1 MGLPQRSPLSTA
13 WQSWIVKFLP
23 SVKRGERHK
32 HGGERALRAILS
44 RVPFHALPSFA
55 AKGTYVSKSRPNAF
69 ASASTSAQQSIND
82 SHSASAVDHSI
93 CFFSRKSSLRLTSST
108 LTPRSAAA

>member
-32 HGGERALRAILS
+32 HGGERALGAILS
-44 RVPFHALPSFA
+44 RVQDEGDAQLRAEIAALSRFWIADGMVFGKA
-55 AKGTYVSKSRPNAF
+55 A
-69 ASASTSAQQSIND
+69 
-82 SHSASAVDHSI
+82 
-93 CFFSRKSSLRLTSST
+93 
-108 LTPRSAAA
+108 